1 MTAPAASALP
11 LENPRGRGVC
21 VTGMHRSGTSFIA
34 GALGRIGVSLGDPAR
49 MLRPGS
55 DNPKGYFE
63 IQALQQLDD
72 ELLAY
77 LGGAWDQ
84 PPVLQAGWE
93 HTVGLES
100 FRERAAE
107 ILVDSFGAAAEWSG
121 VLAWKDPRLSL
132 LLPFWRTVTPIAT
145 TIVVV
150 RDPVEVVASLGAR
163 GYQVGPVQAASLWLR
178 YLFAATG
185 DDPGHLL
192 VRHNDIFDDLSGT
205 VARLAAHVGLPA
217 PDAANEAGVR
227 ERLDTDLRHHNAA
240 SLRRDAASLRRDAA
254 SLRRDA
260 AASLTAEAAPP
271 AADNPLLELA
281 SAVWNGGAVD
291 VDLVPAEVGALLG
304 RGWLRPPMDGELLAR
319 ARADVVAAR
328 ETLRKTNRRVAKLEA
343 QLSQAEPGN

>member
-1 MTAPAASALP
+1 
-11 LENPRGRGVC
+11 
-21 VTGMHRSGTSFIA
+21 MHRSGTSFVA
-34 GALGRIGVSLGDPAR
+34 AALGCLGVSLGDPAR

-84 PPVLQAGWE
+84 PPVLQPGWE
-93 HTVGLES
+93 HTKGIDS
-100 FRERAAE
+100 FKARAAE
-107 ILVDSFGAAAEWSG
+107 ILVESFGPAAGWSG
-121 VLAWKDPRLSL
+121 VIGWKDPRISL

-145 TIVVV
+145 TIVVM
-150 RDPVEVVASLGAR
+150 RDPVEVVASLSAR

-192 VRHNDIFDDLSGT
+192 VRHADLFDDLPGT
-205 VARLAAHVGLPA
+205 VARLAEHVGLPA
-217 PDAANEAGVR
+217 PDAAAEAAVR
-227 ERLDTDLRHHNAA
+227 AHLDTGLRHH
-240 SLRRDAASLRRDAA
+240 
-254 SLRRDA
+254 
-260 AASLTAEAAPP
+260 TAGEVAPDSSEVP
-271 AADNPLLELA
+271 PEVANPLLDLA
-281 SAVWNGGAVD
+281 SLVWNGGAVD
-291 VDLVPAEVGALLG
+291 LDLVPGAVGDLLG

-328 ETLRKTNRRVAKLEA
+328 ETLRKANRRIARLEA
-343 QLSQAEPGN
+343 ER

>member
-1 MTAPAASALP
+1 MTNPPAGASAALVSP
-11 LENPRGRGVC
+11 GTTAVC

-34 GALGRIGVSLGDPAR
+34 GALRFLGVSLGDPAR

-63 IQALQQLDD
+63 IQEVQQLDD

-84 PPVLQAGWE
+84 PPVLDPGWE
-93 HTVGLES
+93 RTHGIGG
-100 FRERAAE
+100 FRDRAAE
-107 ILVDSFGAAAEWSG
+107 ILENSFGPCAEWAP
-121 VLAWKDPRLSL
+121 VICWKDPRLSL
-132 LLPFWRTVTPIAT
+132 LLPFWRTVTPVAT

-163 GYQVGPVQAASLWLR
+163 GYRVGPAQAASLWLR
-178 YLFAATG
+178 YLFAAIG

-192 VRHNDIFDDLSGT
+192 VRHSDIFEDLPGT
-205 VARLAAHVGLPA
+205 LARLAAHLGLPA
-217 PDAANEAGVR
+217 PDTSAEASVL
-227 ERLDTDLRHHNAA
+227 EHLDTGLRHFDA
-240 SLRRDAASLRRDAA
+240 SADASADAPE
-254 SLRRDA
+254 LDVP
-260 AASLTAEAAPP
+260 LP
-271 AADNPLLELA
+271 DNPLLELA
-281 SAVWNGGAVD
+281 GAIWNGGS
-291 VDLVPAEVGALLG
+291 VDLELVPPAVADLLG

-343 QLSQAEPGN
+343 QLAGE